1 MQVFNRHVS
10 GRRFTVFA
18 LEMGLIAATIV
29 AAGALHGLTDAPN
42 GAWRVLFVTAICA
55 LCFYYNDL
63 YDLTVV
69 HSKAELA
76 LRFLQASGEAAILL
90 GLVTVLSPQLVPTG
104 STPLTALGL
113 LLLTVPTWRAA
124 YDGVSSD
131 AALEERVL
139 ILGTG
144 PAAKLVARQIG
155 LQHDF
160 GYRLV
165 GFVGDESIASADGPI
180 LGPTT
185 DLAHLIAY
193 HRVDRIVVA
202 LTDGR
207 GRLPV
212 QELLQ
217 AKLSG
222 VRVEEGATT
231 YERLTGKVLLDDL
244 KPSWLIFSDG
254 FRASRSTRVVKRA
267 LDVIFATIG
276 LVLGAPLMLLTVVA
290 IRLDSSGPVLY
301 RQERVGARGR
311 TFTLLK
317 FRSMRTD
324 AEAGTPVW
332 ASSNDARAT
341 RVGRFIR
348 MTRLDELPQLWNVLR
363 GEMSFVGPRPERPFF
378 VEKLTAALPFYAE
391 RHSVRPGVTGWAQ
404 VKYHYGSSIEDA
416 EEKLRFDLY
425 YIKHLSIAFD
435 LSIVIDTVKVI
446 LSGASA
452 SEPRITTAE
461 AFGRDGCNV

>member
-1 MQVFNRHVS
+1 
-10 GRRFTVFA
+10 
-18 LEMGLIAATIV
+18 MGLIAATIV
-29 AAGALHGLTDAPN
+29 AAGALHGLVDAPN

-90 GLVTVLSPQLVPTG
+90 GLVKVLSPQLIPTG

-165 GFVGDESIASADGPI
+165 GFVGDESLASADGPDPRTHD
-180 LGPTT
+180 GPC
-185 DLAHLIAY
+185 AS
-193 HRVDRIVVA
+193 HRAPPGRSHRRR

-231 YERLTGKVLLDDL
+231 YERITGKC
-244 KPSWLIFSDG
+244 S
-254 FRASRSTRVVKRA
+254 ST
-267 LDVIFATIG
+267 T
-276 LVLGAPLMLLTVVA
+276 
-290 IRLDSSGPVLY
+290 
-301 RQERVGARGR
+301 
-311 TFTLLK
+311 
-317 FRSMRTD
+317 
-324 AEAGTPVW
+324 
-332 ASSNDARAT
+332 
-341 RVGRFIR
+341 
-348 MTRLDELPQLWNVLR
+348 
-363 GEMSFVGPRPERPFF
+363 
-378 VEKLTAALPFYAE
+378 
-391 RHSVRPGVTGWAQ
+391 
-404 VKYHYGSSIEDA
+404 
-416 EEKLRFDLY
+416 
-425 YIKHLSIAFD
+425 
-435 LSIVIDTVKVI
+435 
-446 LSGASA
+446 
-452 SEPRITTAE
+452 
-461 AFGRDGCNV
+461 

>member
-29 AAGALHGLTDAPN
+29 AAGAIQGALTDASN
-42 GAWRVLFVTAICA
+42 GAWRVLLVTAVCA

-90 GLVTVLSPQLVPTG
+90 GLIKVLSPTLIPNG
-104 STPLTALGL
+104 STPLTAVGL
-113 LLLTVPTWRAA
+113 LLLTVPAWRAA
-124 YDGVSSD
+124 YDGVSGD
-131 AALEERVL
+131 ASERVL

-144 PAAKLVARQIG
+144 PAAMQVARQIA

-160 GYRLV
+160 GYRIV
-165 GFVGDESIASADGPI
+165 GFVGDEGVRSSDGPI

-185 DLAHLIAY
+185 DLAHLIAH

-231 YERLTGKVLLDDL
+231 YERITGKVLLDDL

-254 FRASRSTRVVKRA
+254 FRASRGTRIVKRG
-267 LDVIFATIG
+267 LDLLFATTGI
-276 LVLGAPLMLLTVVA
+276 VIGAPLMLLTMIAV
-290 IRLDSSGPVLY
+290 RLDSKGPILY
-301 RQERVGARGR
+301 RQERVGFRGR
-311 TFTLLK
+311 TFTVLK

-324 AEAGTPVW
+324 AEEGTPLW
-332 ASSNDARAT
+332 ASTNDTRVT

-348 MTRLDELPQLWNVLR
+348 MTRLDEMPQLWNVLR

-391 RHSVRPGVTGWAQ
+391 RHSVRPGLTGWAQ
-404 VKYHYGSSIEDA
+404 VKYHYGASIEDA
-416 EEKLRFDLY
+416 AEKLRFDLY

-435 LSIVIDTVKVI
+435 LSIFMDTVKVI

-452 SEPRITTAE
+452 SEPRVTTAE
-461 AFGRDGCNV
+461 VLGRDGCNV